1 MNWFR
6 QLLTRRK
13 LYDDLSQE
21 IAQHLREKMDELV
34 AGGMSRQEA
43 EDTARREFGNMTL
56 TEESGREV
64 WRWPTGENFLM
75 DVRYALRML
84 RQNPGFTCVA
94 ILTLALGIGANTAIF
109 SVINA
114 VLLRTL
120 PVRDPQQLVVLTD
133 PEEEGVWVGS
143 SDGERIMLTEHEFE
157 GLRDQNEVFSGV
169 FATCS
174 SLRTANVSVGS
185 NSSEVG
191 SPAKISMVSGTYWSV
206 LGIEPLKGTMFGP
219 EVDQGLGAHPVA
231 VISYAFWQRRMQQDR
246 AAVGR
251 QLRVRQTVFDIVGV
265 MPPDFTGITVGE
277 SPDIWVPI
285 MMQQQIAPG
294 SDWLTWKPG
303 AFAKTMFL
311 QVVGRLK
318 PGVSVEQARAS
329 INVTFQQILHFEAG
343 SISSEDKKREMFSNF
358 IVLHSGSRGL
368 SALRGE
374 YSAPL
379 EVMMGL
385 VGLLLLLAAAN
396 VANLLLARANARQR
410 EITLRVALG
419 AGRGRLIRQL
429 LTESVL
435 LAGIGGL
442 AGIGLAYWADR
453 LLLHMVSTSAT
464 PVPLDIHP
472 DTSVLLFAL
481 GVSLITGI
489 LFGLAPALRATRLN
503 LSDVLRGSSRSISGD
518 AQGETR
524 FPMGKLLVGAQV
536 AISLLLLVSAG
547 LFVRSLQK
555 LSSIPLGY
563 DPQGML
569 LFHMSPGVAG
579 YKGAAVS
586 QLYQQLLP
594 KFAAVPGV
602 RGVTLSDNGLFYGS
616 DSEDPIEIA
625 GYPPKAGQDIDA
637 HFDEIGP
644 KYFAT
649 IGIPVLAGRDVDEHD
664 TTGAPVCWV
673 NQSFAKYFLGNEN
686 PIGKRLSVDYRGT
699 KPGFQIVGVVAD
711 VKSDDLHEETPRR
724 FYVPY
729 FHALDAPGSSF
740 FEVRYGGNPAAVVA
754 ELRRITREADS
765 TLDAL
770 DIQTLPQ
777 LLDRGMVRDRL
788 TARLS
793 AFFGVLALVLACI
806 GLYGVLSYNVARRTS
821 EIGVRMALGAQ
832 RRDVL
837 RLVLGD
843 ALLVTGIGVAVG
855 LAAAVAGT
863 RLLST
868 LLFGLTPRDPVTLA
882 GSVAGLLIAA
892 MVAACVPAWRASR
905 VDPMTALR
913 HE

>member
-1 MNWFR
+1 MNFI
-6 QLLTRRK
+6 QYLFKRRRV
-13 LYDDLSQE
+13 YDDLSQE
-21 IAQHLREKMDELV
+21 IEQHLREKVDELV

-43 EDTARREFGNMTL
+43 QDTARREFGNMTL
-56 TEESGREV
+56 TEERGREV
-64 WRWPTGENFLM
+64 WRWATGENFLM

-169 FATCS
+169 FAACS

-191 SPAKISMVSGTYWSV
+191 SPAKVSMVSGTYWSV
-206 LGIEPLKGTMFGP
+206 LGVKPLEGTMFGP

-231 VISYAFWQRRMQQDR
+231 VISYAFWQRRMRQDR

-343 SISSEDKKREMFSNF
+343 SISSEEKKREMFSNF
-358 IVLHSGSRGL
+358 IVLHNGSRGL

-435 LAGIGGL
+435 LAGIGGIV
-442 AGIGLAYWADR
+442 GIGLAYWADQ
-453 LLLHMVSTSAT
+453 LLLHMVSTSPTA
-464 PVPLDIHP
+464 VPLDVHP

-481 GVSLITGI
+481 GVSLGTGI

-503 LSDVLRGSSRSISGD
+503 LSDALRGSSRSISGD

-555 LSSIPLGY
+555 LSSVPLGY

-625 GYPPKAGQDIDA
+625 GYPPKAGQDMDA

-664 TTGAPVCWV
+664 TAGAPACWV

-686 PIGKRLSVDYRGT
+686 PIGKRLNVDYRGT
-699 KPGFQIVGVVAD
+699 KPGFEIVGVVAD
-711 VKSDDLHEETPRR
+711 AKSDDLHEETPRR
-724 FYVPY
+724 FYMPY

-740 FEVRYGGNPAAVVA
+740 FEVRYGGNPIAVVA
-754 ELRRITREADS
+754 ELRRIAREADS

-770 DIQTLPQ
+770 DIQTIPQ
-777 LLDRGMVRDRL
+777 LVDRGLVRDRL

-837 RLVLGD
+837 RLVLAD
-843 ALLVTGIGVAVG
+843 ALLVTGIGAAVG
-855 LAAAVAGT
+855 LAAALAAT
-863 RLLST
+863 RVLST
-868 LLFGLTPRDPVTLA
+868 LLFGLTPRDPATLA
-882 GSVAGLLIAA
+882 GSAAVLLIAGT
-892 MVAACVPAWRASR
+892 VAACVPAWRASR